1 MLDDSTPTII
11 KFPKK
16 RRWDDDKENSS
27 RIRGAK
33 RKRPK
38 VGNLSFPEDGEGEA
52 HRV

>member
-1 MLDDSTPTII
+1 MPDGSTSMVI

-27 RIRGAK
+27 RVRGAK

-38 VGNLSFPEDGEGEA
+38 IGNLSFPEDGEGEA
-52 HRV
+52 NRV

>member
-1 MLDDSTPTII
+1 MPDGSTPTVI

-27 RIRGAK
+27 RVRGTK

-38 VGNLSFPEDGEGEA
+38 TGDIQFPEGGEGEA